1 MTSFYYNYPR
11 RLRALQEERDRQ
23 IHLAQEESRRLQEE
37 QRRLQEEREMEQRR
51 LNEQAALHQR
61 LERERLLRSNEQ
73 ELGGQLTQQV
83 ARAVPPRSAP
93 TRQPSLRSSQLL
105 ATRQG
110 GGVSSAEPTTSYAS
124 QMSALSNTRPPQ
136 QRGSQVARAGRYDG
150 VDDDELNWRLDSY
163 ASLSDYTIVI
173 NRARPGRYAPD
184 FDTADVAGIDFV
196 TESNG
201 ALKQD
206 VYYVHKAMIAVGSRR
221 SELLGRRIREAESRG
236 ASPDGHS
243 SEVNIHETV
252 MLDSAADAMGIVLD
266 FCYYPDRPLDIN
278 KENAVPLVYLGKRYK
293 IRALLEQAE
302 VYVMENIVSTTAM
315 YFLLDSYLFQLEEIL
330 SRSIDVTA
338 ANLSNTVD
346 FEPIYKLPPELFRR
360 VILSKELSCESELLS
375 LIVYS
380 YCGEREYL
388 HLVKCIYSRYSI
400 PVCILISYIY
410 QRYFVL

>member
-1 MTSFYYNYPR
+1 
-11 RLRALQEERDRQ
+11 
-23 IHLAQEESRRLQEE
+23 
-37 QRRLQEEREMEQRR
+37 MEQRR

-73 ELGGQLTQQV
+73 ELGGQPPQQV
-83 ARAVPPRSAP
+83 ARAVPPRSEL

-110 GGVSSAEPTTSYAS
+110 GGVSSEPTTSYTS

-163 ASLSDYTIVI
+163 VSLSDYTIVI

-184 FDTADVAGIDFV
+184 FDTTDVTGIDFV

-206 VYYVHKAMIAVGSRR
+206 AYYVHKAMIAVGSRR

-388 HLVKCIYSRYSI
+388 YLVTRCIFLE
-400 PVCILISYIY
+400 CILISHIY
-410 QRYFVL
+410 HPTLHCRPC